1 MDWLYSVF
9 GDRMLA
15 LKARQGM
22 FWAPSSPDMNPCD
35 FFLWGYMKEQ
45 VYKPMP
51 VSMNALKNKI
61 TEVFNNIPEK
71 TVRKAVLSMKSRG
84 QKLVMEEG
92 KGFEEKKIRI

>member
-61 TEVFNNIPEK
+61 NNIPEE
-71 TVRKAVLSMKSRG
+71 TVMKAVLSMKSMG
-84 QKLVMEEG
+84 QKLVLEEG
-92 KGFEEKKIRI
+92 KGFEGKKIRI

>member
-22 FWAPSSPDMNPCD
+22 FWAPSSPDLNICD

-84 QKLVMEEG
+84 QKLVMEE